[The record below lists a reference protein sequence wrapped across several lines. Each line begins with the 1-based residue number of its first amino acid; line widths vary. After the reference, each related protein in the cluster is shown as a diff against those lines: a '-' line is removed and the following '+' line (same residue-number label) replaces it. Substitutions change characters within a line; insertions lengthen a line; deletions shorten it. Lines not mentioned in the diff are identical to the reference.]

1 MNRISSIFL
10 SLLLLAFSPAVLA
23 GGIAVVDFQRAIN
36 EVKEGVTAKTKLDGM
51 FQTKQQQ
58 LAQQEQQLQQ
68 QAADYEQQK
77 ALLSAAARQEKEQQL
92 MNAQMQLQQ
101 LAYQAESEMQQIYA
115 QEMEGLIGKMREI
128 TEGLGKEKELDL
140 IIELTESGLVYQG
153 AGVEDLTDTVIK
165 LYDEKY
171 AH

>member
-1 MNRISSIFL
+1 MNRIAGIVLSTIFL
-10 SLLLLAFSPAVLA
+10 FLSPAALA

-58 LAQQEQQLQQ
+58 LALQEQQLQQ
-68 QAADYEQQK
+68 QASDYEQQK
-77 ALLSAAARQEKEQQL
+77 ALLSAAARQEKEQVL

-128 TEGLGKEKELDL
+128 TETLGKEKDLDL
-140 IIELTESGLVYQG
+140 ILEQTESGLVYQG
-153 AGVEDLTDTVIK
+153 SSVVDLTDTVIK